1 MKENRPNRQSNTQAK
16 ATRGTRKEQPSARLV
31 IAYALLQ
38 MMRQSAYSNLV
49 AESRFDALESPRDRA
64 FASTLFYGV
73 LERQIT
79 LRRIVAAYCR
89 KPVRKLDP
97 EVLCILEMGLYQ
109 LLFLDS
115 VPERAAVNE
124 SVLLT
129 RKLGKQSA
137 GGFVNGVLRAF
148 IRDGK
153 PLCPGAEK
161 LSPLERLSAEASA
174 PEELCQLLMEQ
185 YGEETAR
192 RFLLDSLEPAP
203 VFIRV
208 NTGRTTPEKLQ
219 KELAETGTAV
229 EETVLPACLRLEKPG
244 DVTAYTAFADGR
256 FHVQDLASQLCC
268 QALDVRPGMRVLD
281 ACSAPGGK
289 AFTLAEQMENQGE
302 VVACDLYPAR
312 VGLIQSGADRLG
324 LSIVH
329 PRVMDALAPQEDIGT
344 FDRVLCDAPCSGLG
358 IIRRKPELKYKPV
371 AEFGG
376 LPEVQYGI
384 LTACARLVKP
394 EGVLVYSTCTLNR
407 KENEEVIRRF
417 LKEHPE
423 FSPHAI
429 TQDGEFFRT
438 LLPET
443 EGSDGFFFS
452 AVRRTL

>member
-31 IAYALLQ
+31 VAYALLQ

-89 KPVRKLDP
+89 KPVQKLDP

-124 SVLLT
+124 SVLLI

-192 RFLLDSLEPAP
+192 RVLLD
-203 VFIRV
+203 
-208 NTGRTTPEKLQ
+208 
-219 KELAETGTAV
+219 
-229 EETVLPACLRLEKPG
+229 G
-244 DVTAYTAFADGR
+244 DEAFAR
-256 FHVQDLASQLCC
+256 
-268 QALDVRPGMRVLD
+268 VRG
-281 ACSAPGGK
+281 
-289 AFTLAEQMENQGE
+289 
-302 VVACDLYPAR
+302 Y
-312 VGLIQSGADRLG
+312 
-324 LSIVH
+324 
-329 PRVMDALAPQEDIGT
+329 
-344 FDRVLCDAPCSGLG
+344 LCDAAAIGACYREHVGPPSKPLKSQIRDLQRALG
-358 IIRRKPELKYKPV
+358 RAEVPGVPDEL
-371 AEFGG
+371 
-376 LPEVQYGI
+376 
-384 LTACARLVKP
+384 ARLLAEEKEEGAEKGARKVK
-394 EGVLVYSTCTLNR
+394 EDWGDVD
-407 KENEEVIRRF
+407 EE
-417 LKEHPE
+417 
-423 FSPHAI
+423 AW
-429 TQDGEFFRT
+429 
-438 LLPET
+438 
-443 EGSDGFFFS
+443 
-452 AVRRTL
+452 

>member
-1 MKENRPNRQSNTQAK
+1 MKENRPNRQSNTQVK

-31 IAYALLQ
+31 VAYALLQ

-185 YGEETAR
+185 YGEE
-192 RFLLDSLEPAP
+192 
-203 VFIRV
+203 I
-208 NTGRTTPEKLQ
+208 
-219 KELAETGTAV
+219 
-229 EETVLPACLRLEKPG
+229 
-244 DVTAYTAFADGR
+244 
-256 FHVQDLASQLCC
+256 
-268 QALDVRPGMRVLD
+268 
-281 ACSAPGGK
+281 
-289 AFTLAEQMENQGE
+289 
-302 VVACDLYPAR
+302 
-312 VGLIQSGADRLG
+312 
-324 LSIVH
+324 
-329 PRVMDALAPQEDIGT
+329 
-344 FDRVLCDAPCSGLG
+344 
-358 IIRRKPELKYKPV
+358 
-371 AEFGG
+371 
-376 LPEVQYGI
+376 
-384 LTACARLVKP
+384 
-394 EGVLVYSTCTLNR
+394 
-407 KENEEVIRRF
+407 
-417 LKEHPE
+417 
-423 FSPHAI
+423 
-429 TQDGEFFRT
+429 
-438 LLPET
+438 
-443 EGSDGFFFS
+443 
-452 AVRRTL
+452 

>member
-1 MKENRPNRQSNTQAK
+1 M
-16 ATRGTRKEQPSARLV
+16 
-31 IAYALLQ
+31 
-38 MMRQSAYSNLV
+38 
-49 AESRFDALESPRDRA
+49 
-64 FASTLFYGV
+64 
-73 LERQIT
+73 
-79 LRRIVAAYCR
+79 
-89 KPVRKLDP
+89 
-97 EVLCILEMGLYQ
+97 
-109 LLFLDS
+109 
-115 VPERAAVNE
+115 
-124 SVLLT
+124 
-129 RKLGKQSA
+129 
-137 GGFVNGVLRAF
+137 
-148 IRDGK
+148 
-153 PLCPGAEK
+153 
-161 LSPLERLSAEASA
+161 
-174 PEELCQLLMEQ
+174 
-185 YGEETAR
+185 
-192 RFLLDSLEPAP
+192 
-203 VFIRV
+203 

-344 FDRVLCDAPCSGLG
+344 FDRVLCDVPCSGLG

-423 FSPHAI
+423 FSPYAI